1 MGILNKD
8 LITNFTTSS
17 FSIYKETEDVSIS
30 FTTDNKHIIHDN
42 ELYITKG
49 CPKLSSLSYDS
60 VLIGGLGM
68 GVIPEWIAQN
78 TSCSVIDVVDNNS
91 ELTHWVSSS
100 GHLDSTIN
108 IIDGDIYTYTPTRS
122 YDLILI
128 DIWFGGESDIIDN
141 TYTTLET
148 RYSGSINSGG
158 HYYLPFLANP
168 VTY

>member
-17 FSIYKETEDVSIS
+17 FSIYKETDDVKLS
-30 FTTDNKHIIHDN
+30 FTANDKHIIHDN
-42 ELYITKG
+42 EVYITKG
-49 CPKLSSLSYDS
+49 CPNLSSLTYNS

-91 ELTHWVSSS
+91 EITYWVSSS
-100 GHLDSTIN
+100 GHLDDSIN
-108 IIDGDIYTYTPTRS
+108 IIDGDVYTYTPSRT

-158 HYYLPFLANP
+158 HFYLPFLADP